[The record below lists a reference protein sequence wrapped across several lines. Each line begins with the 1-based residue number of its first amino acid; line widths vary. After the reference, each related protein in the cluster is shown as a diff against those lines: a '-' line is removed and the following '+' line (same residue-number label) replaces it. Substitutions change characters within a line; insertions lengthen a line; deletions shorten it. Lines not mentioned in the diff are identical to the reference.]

1 MYTYKAKV
9 VRVIDG
15 DTLDCDIDLGFHIF
29 VRKRVRLDG
38 IDAPEKNSR
47 IAYDRDIA
55 AKATSRAK
63 IALEDKTVILQT
75 KLDKSD
81 KFGRVLGIIFES
93 QKEMIDNQSFN
104 IKLVQEGLAS
114 RYDGGKKNV

>member
-15 DTLDCDIDLGFHIF
+15 DTLDCDIDLGFHIV

-93 QKEMIDNQSFN
+93 KKEMIDNQSFN